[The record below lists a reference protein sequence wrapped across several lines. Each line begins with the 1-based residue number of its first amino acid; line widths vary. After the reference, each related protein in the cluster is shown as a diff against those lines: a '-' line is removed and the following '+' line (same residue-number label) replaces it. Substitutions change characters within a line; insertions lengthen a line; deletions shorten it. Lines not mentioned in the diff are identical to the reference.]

1 MRYITNILQGTRYEY
16 LELCG
21 DRGSVKRVIPPVLT
35 QPAREDHRSR
45 TSLGESSGKEATL
58 SRFHEHPNVVPP
70 RMKTSLQH
78 LSGIALMD
86 TSCKPE
92 VIWYF
97 DEMELPDD
105 LNERFRVLFQTRE
118 KWTLDEIRP
127 YVQ

>member
-1 MRYITNILQGTRYEY
+1 MV
-16 LELCG
+16 
-21 DRGSVKRVIPPVLT
+21 S
-35 QPAREDHRSR
+35 
-45 TSLGESSGKEATL
+45 
-58 SRFHEHPNVVPP
+58 
-70 RMKTSLQH
+70 MKTSLQH

-97 DEMELPDD
+97 DEMELPED
-105 LNERFRVLFQTRE
+105 LKERFRVLFQTRE

>member
-1 MRYITNILQGTRYEY
+1 MPGMEQGTPS
-16 LELCG
+16 
-21 DRGSVKRVIPPVLT
+21 SVGLHT
-35 QPAREDHRSR
+35 FY
-45 TSLGESSGKEATL
+45 SG
-58 SRFHEHPNVVPP
+58 
-70 RMKTSLQH
+70 MKTSLQH

-97 DEMELPDD
+97 DEMELPED
-105 LNERFRVLFQTRE
+105 LKERFRVLFQTRE